1 MGCGVFGLMENPF
14 TILGATPRSTKAD
27 INEAVEEARLD
38 ADGIEA
44 ERRLDLARQALIAP
58 NERLRAELAFLL
70 ELRPAEARK
79 VLRSRQFHDW
89 LDVAQSA
96 AGLSRLNILVEALS
110 KAPNMQSAT
119 TIFQDLIA
127 GWSDLSPKS
136 IVKQINEERAIAG
149 FSDTQFADIRSALA
163 ELRAFHA
170 SKALEAIDSVGNLSA
185 FLTDLLT
192 STLIPERRAGE
203 AFVTASLDEYAKR
216 AGSALASGAD
226 RALATLEAYSISGS
240 EADYV
245 LFERALEA
253 WDALAQPMQLASEAK
268 GADEAHSKD
277 LYDQIRSK
285 AIDLANDEGRHREA
299 LQITKISERVFAELP
314 WAAEALKKDAQTLND
329 VIAKKTRDEHLL
341 PLAAALDLAREDL
354 ALTSRHLSA
363 HGFSSSVSNPIGAI
377 WNAYVGLLSNDV
389 DLEVRD
395 IGANMVRSLSITL
408 FNERQEPLQASMLTS
423 QLTADADWFSQDVR
437 DQIAE
442 DHGYLDRSVKL
453 QKLLD
458 TMKREDWGRASDLC
472 EDLMQIS
479 PPSEFADLAILQGN
493 IEQKRSARLFN
504 RIVWGGITA
513 AIIASI
519 VFLESGSSTF
529 NDAAYEP
536 SYLAEES
543 NTGAGDNAAY
553 AEAEAVEE
561 SAIYDEEVAPS
572 PYSSGA
578 LSLAELRY
586 CLRQSERLDAARG
599 LVESYNQQTRFNSA
613 ITDFNSRCSSFEYR
627 ESDMVVAQSEIS
639 TLRAKLADEAAEIV
653 GSGSISP
660 PPIYTAPS
668 TNFFGDEVADDPQG
682 IFDADSND
690 PYGEVPE
697 E

>member
-1 MGCGVFGLMENPF
+1 MGCDVFGLMENPF
-14 TILGATPRSTKAD
+14 TILGATPRSTKTD

-58 NERLRAELAFLL
+58 NERLRAELGFLL

-79 VLRSRQFHDW
+79 VLRSRHFHDW

-110 KAPNMQSAT
+110 KAPDMQSAT

-136 IVKQINEERAIAG
+136 IANQINEERAIAG
-149 FSDTQFADIRSALA
+149 FSDTQMADVRTALT

-170 SKALEAIDSVGNLSA
+170 SKALEGIDNVGNLPA

-216 AGSALASGAD
+216 VGSGLASSAD
-226 RALATLEAYSISGS
+226 RALATLDAYSISGS

-285 AIDLANDEGRHREA
+285 AIDLANDEGRHHEA
-299 LQITKISERVFAELP
+299 LQITKLSERVFAELP
-314 WAAEALKKDAQTLND
+314 WAAEALKKDSQTLND
-329 VIAKKTRDEHLL
+329 VIAEKTRDEHLL
-341 PLAAALDLAREDL
+341 PLAAALKKAREDL
-354 ALTSRHLSA
+354 ALTSRQLSA
-363 HGFSSSVSNPIGAI
+363 HGFSSSASNPIGTI
-377 WNAYVGLLSNDV
+377 WKAYVGLLSNDV

-408 FNERQEPLQASMLTS
+408 FNERQEPLQARTLTL
-423 QLTADADWFSQDVR
+423 QLMADAAWFSQDVR

-442 DHGYLDRSVKL
+442 DNGYLDRSVKS
-453 QKLLD
+453 QQLLD
-458 TMKREDWGRASDLC
+458 TMKREDWGRAKVLC
-472 EDLMQIS
+472 EELMQLS
-479 PPSEFADLAILQGN
+479 PPSEFADLARLQGI
-493 IEQKRSARLFN
+493 IEQKRSARTFN
-504 RIVWGGITA
+504 RIVWGGIA
-513 AIIASI
+513 AAVVAFI
-519 VFLESGSSTF
+519 VFNDSGSSTY

-536 SYLAEES
+536 SYLAEEGNS
-543 NTGAGDNAAY
+543 GADDNAAD
-553 AEAEAVEE
+553 AEAEAVVD
-561 SAIYDEEVAPS
+561 SAFYDEEVAPS
-572 PYSSGA
+572 PYSAGA
-578 LSLAELRY
+578 LSLAQLRY

-599 LVESYNQQTRFNSA
+599 LVESYSQQSRFNSA
-613 ITDFNSRCSSFEYR
+613 ISDFNSRCSSFEYR
-627 ESDMVVAQSEIS
+627 ESEMAVAQSEIS

-653 GSGSISP
+653 GSGSFTP

-668 TNFFGDEVADDPQG
+668 TNSYGDELADG
-682 IFDADSND
+682 